1 MKKIT
6 IDINKEEFTKYVLF
20 AALGCVI
27 AVVLALFISFLVKV
41 MNFANPRVLYFL
53 IPLALLLAVA
63 AGFKK
68 YNSPSVKYPFAKGLK
83 LKNGIVG
90 LLVKWFS
97 FALCAFALAL
107 CVIALARPRLTGKS
121 IIPPAKGIDIMMT
134 IDTSGSMEA
143 ADFDP
148 NRMAAAKVT
157 AQDFIDKR
165 ESDRIGIV
173 VFAQIAMLQC
183 PLTLDYTA
191 LHSFVDTININMLG
205 GSGGTAIGDAIA
217 VSAAHLKDSPTKSK
231 IIILITDGESNS
243 GTVDPVAAAKA
254 AASYGIKV
262 YTIAIAGEGDVQMP
276 VESFFGTTYVNMP
289 NNANVGEGLLKEV
302 AATTGGEFFRAKN
315 NAELAGIYAKINTL
329 EKTEFEQK
337 TEVNYKD
344 NYAGLLSAALIL
356 LLLAFITEK
365 FIFIKIP

>member
-1 MKKIT
+1 MKKLK
-6 IDINKEEFTKYVLF
+6 IDINKEEFTKYFIYAAFGCVVA
-20 AALGCVI
+20 AAL
-27 AVVLALFISFLVKV
+27 ALLISFLLKIL
-41 MNFANPRVLYFL
+41 NFANPHVLYL
-53 IPLALLLAVA
+53 LMPLALLLAA
-63 AGFKK
+63 AAAFKK
-68 YNSPSVKYPFAKGLK
+68 LYSPSVKYPFAKGFNF
-83 LKNGIVG
+83 KNGFTG
-90 LLVKWFS
+90 LFVKWFS
-97 FALCAFALAL
+97 FALCSLALAL
-107 CVIALARPRLTGKS
+107 CVLALARPRLTGKS

-134 IDTSGSMEA
+134 VDTSGSMEA
-143 ADFDP
+143 TDFDP
-148 NRMAAAKVT
+148 NRMAAAKMT
-157 AQDFIDKR
+157 ANDFIDKR

-191 LHSFVDTININMLG
+191 LHSFIDTVNVNMLG

-231 IIILITDGESNS
+231 VIILITDGESNS

-254 AASYGIKV
+254 AAGYGIKV
-262 YTIAIAGEGDVQMP
+262 YTIAIAGDGDTQMP

-302 AATTGGEFFRAKN
+302 AVTTGGEFFRAKN
-315 NAELAGIYAKINTL
+315 NAELAGIYSKINSL
-329 EKTEFEQK
+329 EKTAFEQK

-344 NYAGLLSAALIL
+344 NYYGLLTAALIL
-356 LLLAFITEK
+356 FLLAFITDK